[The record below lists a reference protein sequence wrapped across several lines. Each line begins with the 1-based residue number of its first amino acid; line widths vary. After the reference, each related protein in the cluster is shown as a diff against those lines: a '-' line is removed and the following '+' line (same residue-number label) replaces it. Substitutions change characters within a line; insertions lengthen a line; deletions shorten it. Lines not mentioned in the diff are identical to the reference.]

1 MRRLS
6 SIASG
11 QRRLDHNTGTLER
24 NKRMKIRLLVAGLGL
39 IALNAWAQ
47 PTPVALPALASIAA
61 LDVPRYL
68 GTWYEIAKYPN
79 SFQKKCVTNTQ
90 ARYSLLGDG
99 QLQVVNRCRLENGQ
113 TSEALGAARQ
123 QGDASSPR
131 LKVRF
136 APAWLSF
143 IPAVWGDYWVID
155 LDPAYQLAAVAEP
168 KREYLWILSRTPQ
181 VDSKSYQALLERLTR
196 QGFDISK
203 LELSPQLGD

>member
-1 MRRLS
+1 MKSRR
-6 SIASG
+6 
-11 QRRLDHNTGTLER
+11 
-24 NKRMKIRLLVAGLGL
+24 VVVGLGL
-39 IALNAWAQ
+39 LALNAWAQ
-47 PTPVALPALASIAA
+47 PTPVAIQALAPIAA

-68 GTWYEIAKYPN
+68 GRWYEIAKYPN
-79 SFQKKCVTNTQ
+79 SFQKKCVANTQ
-90 ARYSLLGDG
+90 AHYRLLGEG
-99 QLQVVNRCRLENGQ
+99 ELQVVNRCRLEDGQ

-123 QGDASSPR
+123 QGDANSPR

-168 KREYLWILSRTPQ
+168 KREYLWILSRTPK

-196 QGFDISK
+196 QGFDITK
-203 LELSPQLGD
+203 LELSPQPGD